1 MTERGTFAR
10 WQRIYAEYNIPTFP
24 LKDNDKTPAVKHWQ
38 RIGING
44 SAELAAKFQQADV
57 FGFNCGPG
65 IKVTV
70 LDCDSTDENV
80 LADALARHGKT
91 PAIVRTASG
100 KFHAYY
106 GHNGEKRLTK
116 QHFFP
121 DVPIDLLGNGV
132 AVAMPSKHKTGVY
145 EFIEGDLVDFGRL
158 PVMRGLE
165 GRFYKPL
172 DHHKILPLPSGE
184 TIIEGRRNDEL
195 FRHCMRKAHICDNLD
210 QLLAD
215 AREFNET
222 FLPPLS
228 EGEVMETA
236 SSAWAYTEKGLNR
249 FGQHG
254 AWLPTADIAYFAKS
268 RLHVEYMV
276 LGFLLAHNGPEAVF
290 MVANGLAE
298 TLGFD
303 RKRFAKARSAL
314 IDLGYI
320 EQVRQACRD
329 HPALFRWR
337 NRRADG

>member
-1 MTERGTFAR
+1 MTGRGTFAR

-38 RIGING
+38 RVGLNG
-44 SAELAAKFQQADV
+44 SAQLAAKFQQTDA
-57 FGFNCGPG
+57 FGFLCGPRN
-65 IKVTV
+65 KVTV
-70 LDCDSTDENV
+70 LDSTLPMRMCSPMRWRN
-80 LADALARHGKT
+80 GKT

-106 GHNGEKRLTK
+106 KHNGEKRLTK
-116 QHFFP
+116 RYFYP
-121 DVPIDLLGNGV
+121 ELPIDLLGNGV

-145 EFIEGDLVDFGRL
+145 EFIEGDLVDLGRL

-172 DHHKILPLPSGE
+172 DQHLPLPIGE
-184 TIIEGRRNDEL
+184 SIIEGRRNDEL
-195 FRHCMRKAHICDNLD
+195 FRHCLRKAHTCDNLD

-215 AREFNET
+215 AREFNAT
-222 FLPPLS
+222 FLPPLM

-268 RLHVEYMV
+268 RLHVE
-276 LGFLLAHNGPEAVF
+276 
-290 MVANGLAE
+290 
-298 TLGFD
+298 
-303 RKRFAKARSAL
+303 
-314 IDLGYI
+314 
-320 EQVRQACRD
+320 
-329 HPALFRWR
+329 
-337 NRRADG
+337 